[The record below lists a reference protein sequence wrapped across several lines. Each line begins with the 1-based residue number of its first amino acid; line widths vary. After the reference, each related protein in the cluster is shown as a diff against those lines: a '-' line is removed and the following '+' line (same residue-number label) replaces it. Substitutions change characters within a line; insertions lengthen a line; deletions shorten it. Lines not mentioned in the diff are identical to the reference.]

1 MQTFLRHNAPLPAL
15 GHAGSGKETAKSTGG
30 RGMPHRNGR
39 RILHGRRHCEP
50 AGNLPACQAVWR
62 ARDGRRCAWPWRY
75 RRGRTRNG
83 ELLWPGR
90 PSGCVYGHVLQI
102 ACKSW
107 RLYGGV
113 QPRGRLRAAQFAALH
128 LLCVHPARKLRGSL
142 DGAAGAG
149 AASGAGCNI
158 AGERAVFKTPAGGE
172 RN

>member
-1 MQTFLRHNAPLPAL
+1 MQTFLRHNAPVPAL
-15 GHAGSGKETAKSTGG
+15 GHAGPGEEAAKSTGG
-30 RGMPHRNGR
+30 RRVPHCDGR
-39 RILHGRRHCEP
+39 RILHGRRYCEP
-50 AGNLPACQAVWR
+50 AGDLPARQAVWR
-62 ARDGRRCAWPWRY
+62 ARDGRRCAWPWRH

-90 PSGCVYGHVLQI
+90 PSGCVYGYVLQI
-102 ACKSW
+102 ACKPR

-128 LLCVHPARKLRGSL
+128 LLRVHPARELCSRF

-149 AASGAGCNI
+149 AASGAGCKI